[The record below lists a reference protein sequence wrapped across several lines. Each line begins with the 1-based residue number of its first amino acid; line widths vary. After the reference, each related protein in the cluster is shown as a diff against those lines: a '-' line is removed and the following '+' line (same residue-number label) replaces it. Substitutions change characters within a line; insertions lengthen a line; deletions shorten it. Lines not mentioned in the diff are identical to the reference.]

1 MMPSI
6 AQWLP
11 LVSYYGRAREPSR
24 AHMQVPT
31 PMTQQGAAHADN
43 EMSSAAPADR
53 VFDPMLPRMGHYP
66 PIRGTEDR
74 TFSAWLQG
82 PFDEILSLSDAPP
95 RCPPCQGGQT
105 VLTAHPKPAIPVFR
119 CLDCEVHFRRTT
131 GTPPSSRV
139 DLAQSNVGESAG
151 R

>member
-1 MMPSI
+1 MPSI

-53 VFDPMLPRMGHYP
+53 VFDPMLPRS
-66 PIRGTEDR
+66 PIVRPMR
-74 TFSAWLQG
+74 
-82 PFDEILSLSDAPP
+82 DA
-95 RCPPCQGGQT
+95 T
-105 VLTAHPKPAIPVFR
+105 W
-119 CLDCEVHFRRTT
+119 
-131 GTPPSSRV
+131 SRS
-139 DLAQSNVGESAG
+139 LAQAQH
-151 R
+151 RLLRKA